1 MMTIDNLKKL
11 RHPDAFQA
19 IDVHFADFI
28 AETAETDNPILWLTA
43 ALCCFA
49 QRRSETCVDIRY
61 WADRA
66 FPDYLEGKGDTMILP
81 AASHWLETLT
91 RPDFAS
97 QISPTPATPL
107 VVDAV
112 GRAYLQR
119 YFRYEE
125 ELAAA
130 VLAKHHAPAAA
141 SAVTDQAISA
151 VSAYFQPEAF
161 AEDRQQQ
168 AARRALDHRL
178 TIITGG
184 PGTGKTT
191 VVAAI
196 LALKLTE
203 NPELDIALCAPTGK
217 AQARL
222 SEAVIE
228 ECERLT
234 CSQDVKTA
242 LRNLPATTIHSLL
255 GVKYNTPEFRHDKD
269 HPLNLDLLVVDEAS
283 MVALPL
289 MSRLLAAVPEHAAV
303 VLLGDKD
310 QLASVEAG
318 AVLADMVSAETLQ
331 SNTVELIVSHRFDD
345 HRGIG
350 RVKRAVN
357 AGDAAEAWAL
367 AMTGDD
373 EFHRRPV
380 PDGGA
385 QLRRVLKELI
395 AEPLV
400 TGLDGKK
407 RAFKDYMNGLKKS
420 GEAAVPAVYQ
430 RLANFKILCAHRR
443 GPQGVEIMNQLM
455 LELLGFGRREDAA
468 GIPVMIT
475 ENDRALNL
483 FNGDIGVIWDVMI
496 ESGDADTPPTMG
508 KRVYFPSADGAFVC
522 HPHSMLPA
530 HETVFAMTIHKS
542 QGSGF
547 ENVIIPLPAKDSPL
561 LTRELLYTA
570 ITRAKKHVE
579 LLADERV
586 FKAAVRR
593 QTQRASGLK
602 DRLDRHR

>member
-1 MMTIDNLKKL
+1 MMTIDTLKKL

-19 IDVHFADFI
+19 IDSHFADFI

-49 QRRSETCVDIRY
+49 QRRSETCLDIRH

-66 FPDYLEGKGDTMILP
+66 FPDYLEGRGNTVILP
-81 AASHWLETLT
+81 AAPDWLETLA
-91 RPDFAS
+91 RPDFAAV
-97 QISPTPATPL
+97 ISPTPATPL
-107 VVDAV
+107 VLDTD
-112 GRAYLQR
+112 GRVYLQR

-125 ELAAA
+125 DLAAR
-130 VLAKHHAPAAA
+130 VLAIHRAPAAV
-141 SAVTDQAISA
+141 SAVTDQRISA
-151 VSAYFQPEAF
+151 VSAYFQAAAF
-161 AEDRQQQ
+161 TEDRQQQ
-168 AARRALDHRL
+168 AVRRALDQRL

-203 NPELDIALCAPTGK
+203 NPGLTIALCAPTGK

-228 ECERLT
+228 ECDRLT
-234 CSQDVKTA
+234 CSPDVKTA
-242 LRNLPATTIHSLL
+242 LRNLPAMTIHSLL
-255 GVKYNTPEFRHDKD
+255 GVTYNTPAFRHDKE
-269 HPLNLDLLVVDEAS
+269 HPLPIDLLVVDEAS

-289 MSRLLAAVPEHAAV
+289 MSRLLAAVPENASV
-303 VLLGDKD
+303 ILLGDKD

-318 AVLADMVSAETLQ
+318 AVLADMVSAETLKP
-331 SNTVELIVSHRFDD
+331 NTVELMVSHRFDD

-357 AGDAAEAWAL
+357 AGDAEAAWAL
-367 AMTGDD
+367 TLAGD
-373 EFHRRPV
+373 EECHRRPV
-380 PDGGA
+380 PDGDA
-385 QLRRVLKELI
+385 RLRRVLKELI
-395 AEPLV
+395 EQPVV

-407 RAFKDYMNGLKKS
+407 SAFKAYMNGLAS
-420 GEAAVPAVYQ
+420 SDEAAVAAVYQ
-430 RLANFKILCAHRR
+430 RLANVKILCAHRR
-443 GPQGVEIMNQLM
+443 GPQGVEIMNHLM

-496 ESGDADTPPTMG
+496 ESGDDTPPTME
-508 KRVYFPSADGAFVC
+508 KRVYFPAADGGFVF
-522 HPHSMLPA
+522 HPHGILPA
-530 HETVFAMTIHKS
+530 HEIVFAMTIHKS

-547 ENVIIPLPAKDSPL
+547 EHVIIPLPAKDSPL

-579 LLADERV
+579 LLANEPV

-593 QTQRASGLK
+593 RTQRASGLK
-602 DRLDRHR
+602 DRLET